1 MAGEVEVQGIP
12 QLRAR
17 IEAIK
22 PNEKLLRTIA
32 LSAVR
37 EQKLLVPRK
46 TGNLG
51 RTIHLGAVTPTRAET
66 IASADYAAY
75 VEQGTRP
82 HDITPKRRK
91 ALRWSHEEGGS
102 ARLSGS
108 PRTGSRVRFAKR
120 VQHPGTKPQPFML
133 PGAKKAIEGA
143 GLKATVESAWDDA
156 A

>member
-1 MAGEVEVQGIP
+1 MSAEIRGIP

-37 EQKLLVPRK
+37 EQKLLTQPFRK
-46 TGNLG
+46 TGNLA
-51 RTIHLGAVTPTRAET
+51 RTIHLGAVTASRAET

-82 HDITPKRRK
+82 HVIRPRNRK
-91 ALRWSHEEGGS
+91 ALRWAADAGS
-102 ARLSGS
+102 ARLSGA
-108 PRTGSRVRFAKR
+108 PRKGSRVRFAKR
-120 VQHPGTKPQPFML
+120 VQHPGTKAQPFMI
-133 PGAKKAIEGA
+133 PGAQKAIEGV
-143 GLKATVESAWDDA
+143 GLKATVIKAWNDA

>member
-1 MAGEVEVQGIP
+1 MSASISGVP

-37 EQKLLVPRK
+37 EQKILVPRK

-66 IASADYAAY
+66 IASASYAGY
-75 VEQGTRP
+75 VERGTRP
-82 HDITPKRRK
+82 HTIRPRNRK
-91 ALRWSHEEGGS
+91 ALRFPADAGS

-108 PRTGSRVRFAKR
+108 PRTGGRVRFAKR
-120 VQHPGTKPQPFML
+120 VQHPGTRAQPFMV
-133 PGAKKAIEGA
+133 PGAQRAVEGA
-143 GLKATVESAWDDA
+143 GLKATVVSAWNA
-156 A
+156 AA

>member
-1 MAGEVEVQGIP
+1 MSAEISGIP

-37 EQKLLVPRK
+37 EQKLLAPRK

-51 RTIHLGAVTPTRAET
+51 RSIHLGAVTPTRAET

-82 HDITPKRRK
+82 HEIRPRNRK
-91 ALRWSHEEGGS
+91 ALRWAASSGD

-108 PRTGSRVRFAKR
+108 PRSSGRVRFAKR
-120 VQHPGTKPQPFML
+120 VQHPGTRAQPFMI
-133 PGAKKAIEGA
+133 PGAQKAVSDA
-143 GLKATVESAWDDA
+143 GLKATVEKAWNDA

>member
-1 MAGEVEVQGIP
+1 MANQIKGIP

-17 IEAIK
+17 LKALTPDK
-22 PNEKLLRTIA
+22 GLMTRLA

-51 RTIHLGAVTPTRAET
+51 RSIRLGSVTSKMAET
-66 IASADYAAY
+66 VATANYAAF
-75 VEQGTRP
+75 VERGTRP
-82 HDITPKRRK
+82 HEIRPRKRK
-91 ALRWSHEEGGS
+91 ALRFATGGS

-108 PRTGSRVRFAKR
+108 PRTGGQVRFAKR
-120 VQHPGTKPQPFML
+120 VQHPGTKAKPYML
-133 PGAKKAIEGA
+133 PGAQKALRKA
-143 GLKATVESAWDDA
+143 GLRDVIVEAWNDA

>member
-1 MAGEVEVQGIP
+1 MSASISGIP

-66 IASADYAAY
+66 IASAHYAAY

-82 HDITPKRRK
+82 HVIRPKNRK
-91 ALRWSHEEGGS
+91 ALRFPADAGS

-108 PRTGSRVRFAKR
+108 PRTGGRVRFAKR
-120 VQHPGTKPQPFML
+120 VNHPGTRAQPFML

-143 GLKATVESAWDDA
+143 GLKATVERAWNEA